1 MMRFA
6 AMTGH
11 SAQGASNR
19 RHGKRHGRDDV
30 NESDL
35 NPWRVPNE
43 DFFSSQPQIQVVP
56 LMGDACCLIIDNA
69 LAQPQA
75 LLDWAATQTYV
86 PPRGYP
92 YPGLVLDA
100 PQALT
105 QRVADYFALHARN
118 RLGGRRTLDL
128 TVRLSMVT
136 VPPQD
141 LEPRQWQCHR
151 DRVADDPKAV
161 LFAASVLYLFKDA
174 SLGGTSFYVPKL
186 SAQETDRILAD
197 SQLLSGPEFAAKHG
211 VQPGYLN
218 GSNRYFERVAQVPAA
233 WNRIIFYDG
242 GLFHSADVDQ
252 PASLSADPMRGRLTL
267 NSFFTCR
274 RQAA

>member
-1 MMRFA
+1 M
-6 AMTGH
+6 
-11 SAQGASNR
+11 
-19 RHGKRHGRDDV
+19 
-30 NESDL
+30 
-35 NPWRVPNE
+35 PNE
-43 DFFSSQPQIQVVP
+43 EFFSSRPQVQVVP
-56 LMGDACCLIIDNA
+56 LGGEARCLVIDNA

-75 LLDWAATQTYV
+75 LLDWAATQTYA
-86 PPRGYP
+86 PPQGYP
-92 YPGLVLDA
+92 YPGLVLEA
-100 PQALT
+100 PAALT
-105 QRVADYFALHARN
+105 QRVADYFALHARQ

-136 VPPQD
+136 APPLA

-186 SAQETDRILAD
+186 SPQETDRMLAD
-197 SQLLSGPEFAAKHG
+197 SQLMTGPEFAATHG
-211 VQPGYLN
+211 VQPGYLS
-218 GSNRYFERVAQVPAA
+218 GSNRYFERVAQIPAA

-242 GLFHSADVDQ
+242 GLFHSADVEQ
-252 PASLSADPMRGRLTL
+252 PASLSADPARGRLTL

-274 RQAA
+274 RRAA

>member
-1 MMRFA
+1 MPRA
-6 AMTGH
+6 RNWRADI
-11 SAQGASNR
+11 QI
-19 RHGKRHGRDDV
+19 GRPDV
-30 NESDL
+30 SDTDL
-35 NPWRVPNE
+35 HPWLVPNVE
-43 DFFSSQPQIQVVP
+43 FFAPRPQVQVVP
-56 LMGDACCLIIDNA
+56 LMGDDCCLVIDNA
-69 LAQPQA
+69 LAHPQA

-86 PPRGYP
+86 PPQGYP

-100 PQALT
+100 PLALT
-105 QRVADYFALHARN
+105 QRVADYFALHARS

-151 DRVADDPKAV
+151 DRVADDPQAV
-161 LFAASVLYLFKDA
+161 LFAASVLYLFKDT
-174 SLGGTSFYVPKL
+174 SLGGTSFYAPKL
-186 SAQETDRILAD
+186 SAPETDRMLAD
-197 SQLLSGPEFAAKHG
+197 SQLLSGPQFVSQHG

-218 GSNRYFERVAQVPAA
+218 GSNRYFERIAQVPAA
-233 WNRIIFYDG
+233 WNRIILYDG
-242 GLFHSADVDQ
+242 GLFHSADVEQ
-252 PASLSADPMRGRLTL
+252 PERLSADPTQGRLTL